1 MKINV
6 VVFCCSLLVSITFS
20 CQPQEES
27 TFSIG
32 FSQCVTDDQWRM
44 SMHREMQRELLFYPE
59 LKLEIKDA
67 GGSNETQIKHIREFI
82 DQGVDLLI
90 VSPNE
95 ADPVTPMVEQA
106 IEKGIPVITIDRK
119 ISSNAYTA
127 FVGANNFE
135 IGEIAGQYAANIL
148 SKGDKIIELWGL
160 KGSSPSIGRG
170 EGFGKFIDPD
180 DYEVVNIYTDWS
192 RPDAEQ
198 KLSEI
203 IGDHLDV
210 DLIFAHN
217 DRMALGAY
225 QICKNHGIAEEVKF
239 IGIDGLPGNTGGMQ
253 AIQDGILDATLLYPT
268 GGEEA
273 IRLAAQ
279 ILQGRPFEKENI
291 LHTTLVN
298 KENVRILKLQSDKI
312 LNQQANIERQQKLII
327 DQLELADAQR
337 NLVYFLSGGILVI
350 FILVVYAF
358 YILRERKRVNR
369 ELKIKNEKIMLQQE
383 QILKYSKEAEEANS
397 AKLKFFTNIS
407 HEFRTPL
414 TLILGPV
421 EEMLQRGKGIPG
433 EIKSGLELIRKNSY
447 RMLRL
452 INQLMEFRKIENG
465 KMKVNAS
472 ENDICEFV
480 AEIKEA
486 FVQTAN
492 EKDINL
498 EFYNDDIKEKMWF
511 DVNMID
517 KVIFNLLSNSFKFTP
532 AHGSIRIFVLN
543 KTKEVKIVIEDTG
556 RGMSEEHAKHAF
568 DRFYQG
574 SGYQAQGTGLGLSLS
589 RELIQMHKGSIELQ
603 TEMGLGTTFTITLK
617 KGKSHFNES
626 ELIDLTTP
634 YKFSGNEYV
643 KQLVEISFEEQE
655 GETPDQKILIIEDNE
670 DLLRFMKS
678 YLSKSYEILSTGDGN
693 KGLILAQE
701 EIPDLI
707 LCDLMIEG
715 MDGLQYTKKIK
726 SDFRTSHIPIIILT
740 AKTNDEHKVMGI
752 KAGADQYITKPF
764 NIQYLS
770 ESIRTQ
776 LKNRQLLKRHFN
788 VSDENEEL
796 PDHPHN
802 LDQNFIHKFKK
813 IVQDH
818 LSDSSVTADVLCKEM
833 GMSRIQLYRKV
844 KALIGQSVND
854 YLNNTRL
861 NLAKKLLNTD
871 ATIAEVAYQTGFS
884 SAAYFSTAFKNKFK
898 ISPSEYKNKAQQA
911 LSD

>member
-1 MKINV
+1 MKVNVAIYFTLLAWINV
-6 VVFCCSLLVSITFS
+6 S
-20 CQPQEES
+20 CQQNEDPS
-27 TFSIG
+27 FKIG
-32 FSQCVTDDQWRM
+32 FSQCVTDDQWRK
-44 SMHREMQRELLFYPE
+44 SMHREMQRELLFYPDIQF
-59 LKLEIKDA
+59 EIKDA
-67 GGSNETQIKHIREFI
+67 GGSNETQINHIQEFI
-82 DQGVDLLI
+82 DQQVDLLI

-95 ADPVTPMVEQA
+95 ADPITPMVEKA
-106 IEKGIPVITIDRK
+106 VNLGIPVITIDRK
-119 ISSNAYTA
+119 ISSNVYTA

-135 IGEIAGQYAANIL
+135 IGEIAGQYASSLLA
-148 SKGDKIIELWGL
+148 KGDKVIELWGL
-160 KGSSPSIGRG
+160 KGSTPSIGRG
-170 EGFGKFIDPD
+170 EGFGKHVNSD
-180 DYEVVNIYTDWS
+180 DYEVINIYTDWS

-210 DLIFAHN
+210 DMIFAHN
-217 DRMALGAY
+217 DRMALGAHE
-225 QICKNHGIAEEVKF
+225 ICSDLGIADDIKF

-253 AIQDGILDATLLYPT
+253 AVLDGILEATLLYPT
-268 GGEEA
+268 GGDEA
-273 IRLAAQ
+273 IRLAVE

-291 LHTTLVN
+291 LQTTLVN
-298 KENVRILKLQSDKI
+298 RDNVRILKLQSDKI
-312 LNQQANIERQQKLII
+312 LNQQTNIERQQKRII

-369 ELKIKNEKIMLQQE
+369 ELKIKNEKILLQQE
-383 QILKYSKEAEEANS
+383 QILKYSKEAEEANT

-421 EEMLQRGKGIPG
+421 EEMLQRGKGIHA

-465 KMKVNAS
+465 KMKINAS

-486 FVQTAN
+486 FEQTAN

-498 EFYNDDIKEKMWF
+498 EFYNGDIKEKIWF

-532 AHGSIRIFVLN
+532 AHGAIRIFVLN

-556 RGMSEEHAKHAF
+556 RGMTEEHAKHAF

-574 SGYQAQGTGLGLSLS
+574 SGYNAQGTGLGLSLS
-589 RELIQMHKGSIELQ
+589 RELMQMHKGSIELQ

-634 YKFSGNEYV
+634 YKFSGNEYI

-740 AKTNDEHKVMGI
+740 AKTSDEHKVMGI

-796 PDHPHN
+796 PEHPHN